1 MQESILPMAQ
11 LRIVVP
17 EIPSDCMRC
26 GCEGEF
32 KNEETG
38 ETFVVTGAPYG
49 ELGYDF
55 LVSDRSCFCSSCT
68 HGCESLWIRKM
79 RASIIQQIK
88 SRARMK

>member
-1 MQESILPMAQ
+1 MIQ
-11 LRIVVP
+11 LNIIVP

-38 ETFVVTGAPYG
+38 QSFVVTDVPRGV
-49 ELGYDF
+49 LGHDF

-68 HGCESLWIRKM
+68 HGCESAWIRKT
-79 RASIIQQIK
+79 RASLVQQIK
-88 SRARMK
+88 NTVRMK